1 MLTTYTQAT
10 TATTGANWLR
20 AARPRIVANV
30 PHSAFRAVRQ
40 ACRLV
45 DQDIER
51 DGTVTYE
58 TVERVRSALAL
69 VRQLAPAI

>member
-1 MLTTYTQAT
+1 MSTYTRTT
-10 TATTGANWLR
+10 TANHGATWLR
-20 AARPRIVANV
+20 TARPRIAVNV
-30 PHSAFRAVRQ
+30 PYVAFRAVRQ

-45 DQDIER
+45 DLDIER
-51 DGTVTYE
+51 SGTITYE

>member
-1 MLTTYTQAT
+1 MLTTYTPT
-10 TATTGANWLR
+10 TTSNQGANWLR
-20 AARPRIVANV
+20 AARPQIVVNV
-30 PHSAFRAVRQ
+30 PHAAFRAVRQ

-45 DQDIER
+45 DLDIER

-69 VRQLAPAI
+69 VRKLAPAA